1 MQKRLAIKIPKESA
15 TDRAH
20 AESAHVAYVHGMC
33 GHKLDMRGWTQ
44 TKTSFTEAHHYVAPR
59 CTIRDAHHKTAY

>member
-44 TKTSFTEAHHYVAPR
+44 FYTTLQATL
-59 CTIRDAHHKTAY
+59 